1 MVGERDIC
9 SLKSHSQHI
18 VGYKYPIWNMEKI
31 FFFIMQN
38 KVKAPKALAGGR
50 ALGTD
55 FGFRVAVIF

>member
-1 MVGERDIC
+1 
-9 SLKSHSQHI
+9 
-18 VGYKYPIWNMEKI
+18 MEKI